1 MPGTSVM
8 WFRRDLRLGDNPALL
23 AACAAGEVVPLF
35 VLDPLLWG
43 RSGPARRAY
52 LAASLRELDT
62 DLGGALVV
70 RHGDPVHVVTDIAAE
85 VDAATVHAAADF
97 GPYGRVRDEDVAA
110 KLTAAGREL
119 SRLGSPYAV
128 APGRVRKQ

>member
-8 WFRRDLRLGDNPALL
+8 WFRRDLRLADNPALL
-23 AACAAGEVVPLF
+23 AACDAGDVVPLF

-52 LAASLRELDT
+52 LAASLHELDSA
-62 DLGGALVV
+62 LGGALVV
-70 RHGDPVHVVTDIAAE
+70 RHGDPVDVVTEVAEE
-85 VDAATVHAAADF
+85 VDSGAVHAAADF

-110 KLTAAGREL
+110 RD
-119 SRLGSPYAV
+119 
-128 APGRVRKQ
+128 RKSVV